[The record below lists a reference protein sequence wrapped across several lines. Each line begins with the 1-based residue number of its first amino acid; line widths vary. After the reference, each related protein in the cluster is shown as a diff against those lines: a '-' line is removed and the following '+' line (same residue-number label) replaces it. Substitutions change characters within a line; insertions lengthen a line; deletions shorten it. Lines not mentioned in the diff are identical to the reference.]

1 MSSTTAGAFDVRN
14 IIGALIGIYGVILLI
29 AAFAMDPG
37 INPENGMP
45 KNSDYNLYA
54 GAAMLAV
61 GVGFFVW
68 SMLRPITVAASETE
82 SA

>member
-1 MSSTTAGAFDVRN
+1 MAHTTAGAFDVRN
-14 IIGALIGIYGVILLI
+14 IIGALIGAYGAILI
-29 AAFAMDPG
+29 VAAFAMDPG

-45 KNSDYNLYA
+45 KNADYNLYA
-54 GAAMLAV
+54 GAAMLTV

-68 SMLRPITVAASETE
+68 SMLRPIQVADPEAE